1 MSENNQEQVFQLQ
14 RIYTK
19 DISFESPAAPQVFL
33 ESWQPEVNL
42 QLNTNAVRM
51 NDSANDYEVTLEL
64 TVTAQHEDTVV
75 YLVEVQQAGI
85 FTAAGFPPEE
95 MDHLLGSYCPNL
107 LFPYAREMVSSLVSS
122 GTFPQL
128 LLQPINF
135 DALYHQAQQE
145 QAEH

>member
-1 MSENNQEQVFQLQ
+1 MSDNTPEQVFQLQ

-51 NDSANDYEVTLEL
+51 SDEVNDFEVTLEL
-64 TVTAQHEDTVV
+64 TVTAKHEETVI

-85 FTAAGFPPEE
+85 FTAAGFPDEE

-107 LFPYAREMVSSLVSS
+107 LFPYAREMVSSLVGS

-135 DALYHQAQQE
+135 DALYHQAKQE
-145 QAEH
+145 QAQ